1 MSVSTPPRLSA
12 IDEVTPLVMRG
23 DSDGARQNGFSR
35 KAKFAVV
42 GSLSTALLVYGA
54 QRSSSTA
61 TASLGNV
68 FSYRGAN
75 VGAPGGL
82 RHSSSVDAVTHE
94 MHSLEQQY
102 AGLNNKLHQLSTEN
116 DELKEQ
122 LSSLKAKT
130 EVLSEVCKKAETE
143 AQEAQEDMVGCA
155 QERDAVKAQIGQI
168 SAEGTEKSADDSE
181 YSASLAGNRASSFAG
196 SDTPDC
202 DETLY
207 GEAGAGYQGCQTHT
221 RSGLECQAWDAQT
234 PHQHSHDQFTSET
247 LKKQKNHCRNPDGGD
262 GIWCYTTDPN
272 VRFDY
277 CDPLPVEW
285 DYFCAHE
292 DEGLCECGTSNDGVL
307 VFSVRD
313 GDAGT
318 ELDWENSL
326 QSGKFAVL
334 DLTKPKPLAGNKKFT
349 TQAAYE
355 KAQFKCSV
363 ETLGVDPGPG
373 VAKSCWCAP
382 RDAIPVRYPQVFDSE
397 IFESVAFPVSER
409 IPHPLMDEGA
419 IGEDEEE
426 VIREAPAEG
435 PGYAEGPQQ
444 GEYDDAFAP
453 GPADPMSMTNL
464 FADGPGSHFQ
474 EFVEDL
480 QDDES
485 VKDDLI
491 IETGDVFETV
501 EAEGPAA
508 VALEEF
514 EEEVEEETDDRKP
527 REEFDKVKFEDESED
542 YTLDVEDEI
551 VPDPYAVA
559 PASDSETI
567 DPMAFTDAPDGYEAL
582 APDSAPRRP
591 DANSTD
597 SVNYIFKQ
605 SLEQDQADVL
615 SGDME
620 VEIDDGYVEELLGT
634 DDDSDSAEGPVG
646 SYNDDEQS
654 SDGYPGTQGCEQTCE
669 GLLVTQSDCESM
681 FYCHFDEKDGKCWSA
696 VGSEP
701 CPLTEQDMFDLWDAQ
716 REIQEK
722 HAEVSHKHSDEYG
735 GPPPR

>member
-1 MSVSTPPRLSA
+1 
-12 IDEVTPLVMRG
+12 
-23 DSDGARQNGFSR
+23 
-35 KAKFAVV
+35 
-42 GSLSTALLVYGA
+42 
-54 QRSSSTA
+54 
-61 TASLGNV
+61 
-68 FSYRGAN
+68 
-75 VGAPGGL
+75 
-82 RHSSSVDAVTHE
+82 
-94 MHSLEQQY
+94 
-102 AGLNNKLHQLSTEN
+102 
-116 DELKEQ
+116 
-122 LSSLKAKT
+122 
-130 EVLSEVCKKAETE
+130 
-143 AQEAQEDMVGCA
+143 
-155 QERDAVKAQIGQI
+155 
-168 SAEGTEKSADDSE
+168 
-181 YSASLAGNRASSFAG
+181 
-196 SDTPDC
+196 
-202 DETLY
+202 
-207 GEAGAGYQGCQTHT
+207 
-221 RSGLECQAWDAQT
+221 
-234 PHQHSHDQFTSET
+234 
-247 LKKQKNHCRNPDGGD
+247 
-262 GIWCYTTDPN
+262 
-272 VRFDY
+272 
-277 CDPLPVEW
+277 
-285 DYFCAHE
+285 
-292 DEGLCECGTSNDGVL
+292 
-307 VFSVRD
+307 
-313 GDAGT
+313 
-318 ELDWENSL
+318 
-326 QSGKFAVL
+326 
-334 DLTKPKPLAGNKKFT
+334 
-349 TQAAYE
+349 
-355 KAQFKCSV
+355 
-363 ETLGVDPGPG
+363 
-373 VAKSCWCAP
+373 
-382 RDAIPVRYPQVFDSE
+382 
-397 IFESVAFPVSER
+397 
-409 IPHPLMDEGA
+409 
-419 IGEDEEE
+419 
-426 VIREAPAEG
+426 
-435 PGYAEGPQQ
+435 
-444 GEYDDAFAP
+444 
-453 GPADPMSMTNL
+453 MTNL